1 MQRVRRD
8 EMGSDGRTRVD
19 DTDPR
24 ISFAPSNS
32 PFVTE
37 SSVWT
42 IPKSPLAY
50 NGSFVASDADD
61 AKLSFPFSGDTL
73 HVGMLHTAAGISA
86 RLTLENGTSLPLS
99 ITPQEAA
106 ASLPGNSTT
115 AFQRKV
121 LRFSDLG
128 CSNHTATI
136 TPEPNTLAPIYFD
149 FYSYKPPGPNGCSPP
164 APTAGGRGSVDEHT
178 MLHAGIGAMAA
189 ITCVAV
195 GVLVYFWTKRRK
207 KPKVDEVDRMY
218 KPRRAQTSVETM
230 AMPLAGA
237 YYGNKL
243 SVEHEEYRPRGL
255 HTLPVPATESGRSS
269 TYTEEEAFNIGQTL
283 LGLDHEAS
291 SHLDCKPGQENATT
305 SALLSSH
312 ADGEEKSAAT
322 APQSVRRPCTASAV
336 DRLCSDARE
345 LAVTRALSPFQ
356 RRLPTAPAVP
366 VAGRF
371 RRNSTASVETH
382 WTSASLDESRL
393 DTTGMTIEHERGRV
407 LSNATLPRRP
417 PKSPHRPTTG
427 TNPPPPLSYLPFT
440 L

>member
-8 EMGSDGRTRVD
+8 ELSSDGRTRVD

-32 PFVTE
+32 PYVTE
-37 SSVWT
+37 NSVWT
-42 IPKSPLAY
+42 IPKTPLAY
-50 NGSFVASDADD
+50 NGSFVASDADT
-61 AKLSFPFSGDTL
+61 AKLTFPFSGDTL

-115 AFQRKV
+115 AFQKKV
-121 LRFSDLG
+121 RRFSDLG

-149 FYSYKPPGPNGCSPP
+149 FYSYKPPGPTGCTPP
-164 APTAGGRGSVDEHT
+164 APTAGGRESVDEHT

-189 ITCVAV
+189 ITCVAI

-230 AMPLAGA
+230 AMPLAVA

-255 HTLPVPATESGRSS
+255 HTLPVQASESGRTS
-269 TYTEEEAFNIGQTL
+269 TYTEEEAFSIGQTL
-283 LGLDHEAS
+283 LGLDHDAS
-291 SHLDCKPGQENATT
+291 PHLDATPGQANATT
-305 SALLSSH
+305 SALLSHH

-322 APQSVRRPCTASAV
+322 APEAVRRPCTASAV
-336 DRLCSDARE
+336 DRLRSDARE
-345 LAVTRALSPFQ
+345 LSVTRALSPFQ

-366 VAGRF
+366 AAGRF

-393 DTTGMTIEHERGRV
+393 DGLTIEHE
-407 LSNATLPRRP
+407 
-417 PKSPHRPTTG
+417 
-427 TNPPPPLSYLPFT
+427 
-440 L
+440 